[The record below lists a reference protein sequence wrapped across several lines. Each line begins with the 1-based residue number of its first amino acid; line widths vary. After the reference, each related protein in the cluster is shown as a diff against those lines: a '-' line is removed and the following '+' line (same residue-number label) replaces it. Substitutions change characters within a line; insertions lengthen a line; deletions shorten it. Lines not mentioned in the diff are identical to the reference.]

1 MDARPVESLQ
11 WTPAPS
17 EHFTG
22 DVWFGAMS
30 SEYGEED
37 VNVLGVQFSPG
48 ARTDWHSHPAG
59 QILHVIS
66 GSGVVANAAGERI
79 EISAGDTV
87 TTPAGD
93 LHWHGATPDS
103 PMLHLSITHGGPTQ
117 WTQDKV
123 TTDQYRE

>member
-1 MDARPVESLQ
+1 
-11 WTPAPS
+11 
-17 EHFTG
+17 
-22 DVWFGAMS
+22 MS
-30 SEYGEED
+30 SEYGDED

-59 QILHVIS
+59 QVLHVIA
-66 GSGVVANAAGERI
+66 GSGVVANTAGERI

-93 LHWHGATPDS
+93 LHWHGASPDS

-117 WTQDKV
+117 WTPDKV
-123 TTDQYRE
+123 TDDQYLA